1 MKRILFAVLALVL
14 GAAGSIRAQNPTQAR
29 PTPPFPAANGEVLGA
44 VVDTATKEPVARAS
58 VAIRSRKDSS
68 LITGAIAGP
77 DGSFHIQGLRPGDY
91 YLRTTAI
98 GFKPRSYT
106 FSITDAAPRAN
117 VGSLTLT
124 RPALKR
130 AIGST
135 SLHRTGVDAMQ
146 GRIGVVTRAIGE
158 LESGLVKVGGETWT
172 ARSFYDEEPIA
183 EGSRVE
189 VIKIEGVT
197 ALVVPAP
204 SPRDDPTPELEE

>member
-1 MKRILFAVLALVL
+1 MDAWVIWVVA
-14 GAAGSIRAQNPTQAR
+14 
-29 PTPPFPAANGEVLGA
+29 A
-44 VVDTATKEPVARAS
+44 VVLLIAEATTSAFI
-58 VAIRSRKDSS
+58 AIYFG
-68 LITGAIAGP
+68 LAAIAAAAVALT
-77 DGSFHIQGLRPGDY
+77 GLGVVVQ
-91 YLRTTAI
+91 LIA
-98 GFKPRSYT
+98 F
-106 FSITDAAPRAN
+106 AALS
-117 VGSLTLT
+117 VGSLTIT

-135 SLHRTGVDAMQ
+135 ALHRTGVDAMQ

>member
-1 MKRILFAVLALVL
+1 MDAWVIWVVA
-14 GAAGSIRAQNPTQAR
+14 
-29 PTPPFPAANGEVLGA
+29 A
-44 VVDTATKEPVARAS
+44 VVLLIAEATTSAFIALYFGL
-58 VAIRSRKDSS
+58 A
-68 LITGAIAGP
+68 AIAAAAVALT
-77 DGSFHIQGLRPGDY
+77 GLGVVVQ
-91 YLRTTAI
+91 LIA
-98 GFKPRSYT
+98 F
-106 FSITDAAPRAN
+106 AALS

>member
-1 MKRILFAVLALVL
+1 MDAWVIWVVA
-14 GAAGSIRAQNPTQAR
+14 
-29 PTPPFPAANGEVLGA
+29 A
-44 VVDTATKEPVARAS
+44 VVLLIAEATTSAFIALYFGL
-58 VAIRSRKDSS
+58 A
-68 LITGAIAGP
+68 AIAAAAVALT
-77 DGSFHIQGLRPGDY
+77 GLGVVVQ
-91 YLRTTAI
+91 LIA
-98 GFKPRSYT
+98 F
-106 FSITDAAPRAN
+106 AALS

-135 SLHRTGVDAMQ
+135 ALHRTGVDAMQ
-146 GRIGVVTRAIGE
+146 GKIGVVTRAIGE

>member
-1 MKRILFAVLALVL
+1 MDAWVIWVVA
-14 GAAGSIRAQNPTQAR
+14 
-29 PTPPFPAANGEVLGA
+29 A
-44 VVDTATKEPVARAS
+44 VVLLIAEATTSAFI
-58 VAIRSRKDSS
+58 AIYFG
-68 LITGAIAGP
+68 LAAIA
-77 DGSFHIQGLRPGDY
+77 
-91 YLRTTAI
+91 
-98 GFKPRSYT
+98 
-106 FSITDAAPRAN
+106 AAAVALTGVGVVVQLIAFAALS
-117 VGSLTLT
+117 VGSLTIT

-135 SLHRTGVDAMQ
+135 QLHRTGVDAMQ
-146 GRIGVVTRAIGE
+146 GKIGVVTRSIGE